1 MTPTEAA
8 AEIDRILHLA
18 ASEPRW
24 RKFVHVLDA
33 LNSDRNNLIRKLAL
47 YRARV
52 IEAYGHDVLECGGV
66 RLCQK
71 CRDNLRPRVG

>member
-1 MTPTEAA
+1 MIDPTKEELLA
-8 AEIDRILHLA
+8 DRA
-18 ASEPRW
+18 R
-24 RKFVHVLDA
+24 
-33 LNSDRNNLIRKLAL
+33 LIRKLAL

-52 IEAYGHDVLECGGV
+52 IEACGHDVLECGGV